1 MTVIC
6 GVDNVIKR
14 KIENNVMCK
23 KLGHGKMKR
32 FLQFHWL
39 SETCQMAT
47 TPYIKI
53 KYWTLHMTVS
63 KKNQIKNIEV
73 YV

>member
-32 FLQFHWL
+32 FLQFH
-39 SETCQMAT
+39 
-47 TPYIKI
+47 
-53 KYWTLHMTVS
+53 
-63 KKNQIKNIEV
+63 
-73 YV
+73 